1 MVSSENP
8 EGVTSMITGREW
20 NTVCGSSLLLQE
32 HPELLITEIDM
43 EEDRDREIYINI
55 MREQK
60 ARDDENNASITTV
73 PSTSSSSSSSSSSSV
88 SILGAEI
95 ENVLKSNDINDNPEE
110 NQMDA
115 VDKDNSENQSN
126 NNIMID
132 NKINIDQLSLNST
145 STSTSIRNMKS
156 EVENNH
162 DDHNSLKINL
172 KSSSHPESL
181 ERSSATVVKIN
192 DIMSSSKVA
201 IGKDQRS
208 RKTSEEDEEQGEE
221 GEGDDDDEEDDDDGE
236 EEVLEEGMGIAVDS
250 VGVNI
255 GTDAEEMT
263 RKAFEEAFNNE
274 SDDDDD
280 DDDDE
285 EEEEGGGEEEGKE
298 DNNGNESENEGE
310 NSESGNIMIE
320 TPKGSLLGN
329 KQIPDEI
336 AEEEEEEEEDIDND
350 GEEEEEEEEEE
361 EVEEEGNEIGSK
373 NFEMITDTNLDKA
386 EAEAEAEAEAGAI
399 EEATGDEEREE
410 EDEDE
415 DDDDWMNVV

>member
-145 STSTSIRNMKS
+145 STSTSTSIRNMKS

-201 IGKDQRS
+201 IGEDQRS

-221 GEGDDDDEEDDDDGE
+221 EGDDADEEDDDDGE
-236 EEVLEEGMGIAVDS
+236 EEILEEGMGIAVDS

-280 DDDDE
+280 DDDDD

-310 NSESGNIMIE
+310 YSESGNIMIE
-320 TPKGSLLGN
+320 TPEGSLLGN
-329 KQIPDEI
+329 KQMDEI
-336 AEEEEEEEEDIDND
+336 AEEEEEEEEEDIDND
-350 GEEEEEEEEEE
+350 GEEGEEEEEE

-386 EAEAEAEAEAGAI
+386 EAETEAGAI